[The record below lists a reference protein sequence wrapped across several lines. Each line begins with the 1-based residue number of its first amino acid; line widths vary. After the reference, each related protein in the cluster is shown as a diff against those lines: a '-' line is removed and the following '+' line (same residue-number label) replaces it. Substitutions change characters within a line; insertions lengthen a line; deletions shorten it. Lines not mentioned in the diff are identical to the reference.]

1 MLGTR
6 PPVIEPDRFVNCRI
20 VRQTLSSGSDA
31 RPGRARRLLRCGRG
45 VGTTRWSGVC
55 SPTPGPSSSCRAGS
69 SENERA
75 LADADVVLRG
85 ERRFDAALIARLTR
99 CVGLVTYSV
108 GLDGIDL
115 DVAAAAGI
123 AVRNVPDY
131 CTAEVAD
138 HAALL
143 VLASIRRLPHWLD
156 TTARGG
162 WLQPEDQ
169 RTIRRTAGS
178 PSASSVPAGSVA
190 PSPGGSARSA
200 RRRSPSIRSSR
211 GATPNCRSSPRTS
224 CSPVRTRSSCVR
236 RRRPAA
242 RRCSTRRRSP
252 RSVVR
257 SR

>member
-1 MLGTR
+1 M
-6 PPVIEPDRFVNCRI
+6 
-20 VRQTLSSGSDA
+20 
-31 RPGRARRLLRCGRG
+31 
-45 VGTTRWSGVC
+45 
-55 SPTPGPSSSCRAGS
+55 
-69 SENERA
+69 
-75 LADADVVLRG
+75 
-85 ERRFDAALIARLTR
+85 LIARMTR

-108 GLDGIDL
+108 GLDGVDL

-169 RTIRRTAGS
+169 RTIRRTAGLTAGIIGAGRIGRAVAGRLRAFGATTIAFDPFIKGS
-178 PSASSVPAGSVA
+178 DAELPLVSKDALLARSDAIVVCASSKAG
-190 PSPGGSARSA
+190 G
-200 RRRSPSIRSSR
+200 
-211 GATPNCRSSPRTS
+211 
-224 CSPVRTRSSCVR
+224 
-236 RRRPAA
+236 
-242 RRCSTRRRSP
+242 RRCSTPRRSP